1 MKKGLV
7 VLLSAIVISGALVGC
22 GSDTPKKVEDQNQ
35 KQEQQQESK
44 VETFKVGDTIQTKDF
59 KITVNKVETSEG
71 GEFVKPKDGNEF
83 IKVDITIENT
93 SKEEQN
99 VSSMIMFK
107 VVDKD
112 GRSYNQAIVEDQN
125 GQLDGKVGPG
135 RKLTG
140 EYVVEVPKGAT
151 GLQLEFDSSLLT
163 SGQVIVDLN

>member
-7 VLLSAIVISGALVGC
+7 VLLSAIVISSAFIGC
-22 GSDTPKKVEDQNQ
+22 GSDAPKKVEDQ
-35 KQEQQQESK
+35 KQEQQEQQENK
-44 VETFKVGDTIQTKDF
+44 VETFKIGDTIQTKDF

-163 SGQVIVDLN
+163 GGQVIVDLN

>member
-59 KITVNKVETSEG
+59 KITINSVEKENG

-83 IKVDITIENT
+83 LKLDITIENI
-93 SKEEQN
+93 SKEAQSI
-99 VSSMIMFK
+99 SSVIMFK

-112 GRSYNQAIVEDQN
+112 GRAYNQAFTENQN
-125 GQLDGKVGPG
+125 GQLDGEVGPG
-135 RKLTG
+135 RKMTG

>member
-7 VLLSAIVISGALVGC
+7 VLLSAIVISSAFIGC
-22 GSDTPKKVEDQNQ
+22 GSDAPKKIEDQ
-35 KQEQQQESK
+35 KQEQQEQQSK

-59 KITVNKVETSEG
+59 KITINSVEKENG

-83 IKVDITIENT
+83 LKLDITIENI
-93 SKEEQN
+93 SKEAQSI
-99 VSSMIMFK
+99 SSVIMFK

-112 GRSYNQAIVEDQN
+112 GRAYNQAFTENQN
-125 GQLDGKVGPG
+125 GQLDGEVGPG
-135 RKLTG
+135 RKMTG

-163 SGQVIVDLN
+163 GGQVIVDLN

>member
-99 VSSMIMFK
+99 ISSMLMFK

-112 GRSYNQAIVEDQN
+112 GRSCNQAIVDNQK
-125 GQLDGKVGPG
+125 GQLDGKVAPG
-135 RKLTG
+135 RKMTG

-163 SGQVIVDLN
+163 SGQVIVDVN

>member
-7 VLLSAIVISGALVGC
+7 VLLSAMVISGALVGC
-22 GSDTPKKVEDQNQ
+22 GSDTPKKVEGQ
-35 KQEQQQESK
+35 KQEQQQEQKSK

-59 KITVNKVETSEG
+59 KITINSVETENG

-83 IKVDITIENT
+83 LKLDITIENI
-93 SKEEQN
+93 SKEAQAI
-99 VSSMIMFK
+99 SSVIMFK

-112 GRSYNQAIVEDQN
+112 GRAYNQAFTENQN
-125 GQLDGKVGPG
+125 GQLDGEVGPG
-135 RKLTG
+135 RKMTG

>member
-7 VLLSAIVISGALVGC
+7 VLLSAIVISSAFIGC

-59 KITVNKVETSEG
+59 KITINSVEKENG

-83 IKVDITIENT
+83 LKLDITIENI
-93 SKEEQN
+93 SKEAQSI
-99 VSSMIMFK
+99 SSVIMFK

-112 GRSYNQAIVEDQN
+112 GRAYNQAFTENQN
-125 GQLDGKVGPG
+125 GQLDGEVGPG
-135 RKLTG
+135 RKMTG

-163 SGQVIVDLN
+163 GGQVIVDLN

>member
-7 VLLSAIVISGALVGC
+7 VLLSAMVISSAFIGC
-22 GSDTPKKVEDQNQ
+22 GSDTPKKVEGQ
-35 KQEQQQESK
+35 KQEQQEQQ

-125 GQLDGKVGPG
+125 GQLDGKVAPG
-135 RKLTG
+135 RKMTG